1 MEATDQRNWREVG
14 GVGGGGVSRRSMR
27 AMKRQIDTDR
37 ETDTDGDTE
46 ITIFELV
53 TVFERGML
61 SMSVL
66 SAYGECILTLS
77 QRRYKQKLYAGGKR
91 RRKKVQDRRTRC
103 NM

>member
-1 MEATDQRNWREVG
+1 
-14 GVGGGGVSRRSMR
+14 MR

-53 TVFERGML
+53 TVLERGML

-66 SAYGECILTLS
+66 NASGECILTLS
-77 QRRYKQKLYAGGKR
+77 QRRYKQKLYAAR
-91 RRKKVQDRRTRC
+91 EKKVQDSRTRC